1 MTIAL
6 APMVRYRGLT
16 AGERTTPTIRPVAA
30 ATTGTVDH
38 SSIHVSVTVPA
49 TTASLRNKPQS
60 GRGDDSTSARSP
72 RGAASAKG
80 IAVGTG
86 VGLGTGVGVTDG
98 VGAGTAVAGAVGTNV
113 ACSTGAAAGVEE
125 GSLPTRNHHASR
137 PIPAAAAAALT
148 TRSNR
153 ALLDTVAKATANCVR
168 LVGPLTASERREPAA
183 SRRYAA
189 EDDRT

>member
-1 MTIAL
+1 M
-6 APMVRYRGLT
+6 
-16 AGERTTPTIRPVAA
+16 
-30 ATTGTVDH
+30 
-38 SSIHVSVTVPA
+38 
-49 TTASLRNKPQS
+49 
-60 GRGDDSTSARSP
+60 
-72 RGAASAKG
+72 
-80 IAVGTG
+80 GTG

-153 ALLDTVAKATANCVR
+153 ALLDTVAKATTNCVQV
-168 LVGPLTASERREPAA
+168 VGPLTASEGENQRLRAVMRQTAVERDTPHTKRQARLA
-183 SRRYAA
+183 PNRQLDFGHAQLPLGCVQSQTGTDGRQPSSVTPQR
-189 EDDRT
+189 